1 MVEFVGMSRG
11 EARVYLAR
19 FLDEMEAGVRRVVD
33 EAAASGGPTAEA
45 WDRTPASL
53 GPVWEWAVPRLSWR
67 PGYEPPALGMPG
79 PRITD
84 DQLEPLGQL
93 PSWFHH
99 PSAASYADF
108 SADTLWLIDGLGRYL
123 GQTVLATVP
132 GTSWAA
138 GHSRNKGYMFQNQP
152 VVRGLAEEESPF
164 HTMAILVSRTLQPEP
179 VRGIASLRDVYDAWT
194 G

>member
-19 FLDEMEAGVRRVVD
+19 FLDEMEAGVSRVVD